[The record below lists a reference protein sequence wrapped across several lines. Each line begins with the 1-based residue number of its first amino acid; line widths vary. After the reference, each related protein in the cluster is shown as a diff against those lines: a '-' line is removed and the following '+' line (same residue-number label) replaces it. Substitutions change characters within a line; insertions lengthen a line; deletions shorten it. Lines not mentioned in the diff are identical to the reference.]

1 MCQRQHAG
9 LRIAAATRLGAAA
22 VAVVSAVVA
31 VVEAVAVEAAV
42 SAVGGDRLS
51 YFFIMIF

>member
-1 MCQRQHAG
+1 MCQRQHAS

-22 VAVVSAVVA
+22 VAVASAVVA